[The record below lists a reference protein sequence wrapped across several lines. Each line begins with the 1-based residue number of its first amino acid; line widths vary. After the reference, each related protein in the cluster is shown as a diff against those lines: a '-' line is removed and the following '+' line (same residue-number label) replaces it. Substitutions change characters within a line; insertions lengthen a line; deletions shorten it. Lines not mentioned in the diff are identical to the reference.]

1 MIQRAGWTLL
11 VHDRVFE
18 QLRGLQARSE
28 CAAQRTTHS
37 EGRETN
43 ANFGLFRPLSRLI
56 LETVPCDPS
65 RDAYLPDDRRALMA
79 ANQPNLQPSKNR

>member
-1 MIQRAGWTLL
+1 M
-11 VHDRVFE
+11 
-18 QLRGLQARSE
+18 RS
-28 CAAQRTTHS
+28 TSHS

-43 ANFGLFRPLSRLI
+43 ANFGLFRPLSRLT

-79 ANQPNLQPSKNR
+79 ANQPNL